1 MSKKLSIIVP
11 VYNVSNYLEECLD
24 SLLKQ
29 EIDDYEVIMI
39 DDGSTD
45 NSYEIVEEYA
55 KRYDNFHGYTKK
67 NQGLGHSRNM
77 GAELATGDYIT
88 FVDSDDIIPN
98 ASYYEMLK
106 SLEKTNSDFVIG
118 NVIRFNSSVSFE
130 SVLHT
135 NVFKENY
142 ESINITTHPE
152 LLYDTTAWN
161 KVYQMSFWRKHDFKF
176 PEGMLYEDIPVTIP
190 GHLLADN
197 VDVLTKTTYLWRAR
211 DEGDQSITQ
220 QRSDIKNLGDRLKA
234 IQMVID
240 FMDKNPI
247 DSYLRDAYDFKNLN
261 MDFQIYLN
269 YLKDKNPEFNEM
281 LLTYL
286 QNYLTRVSE
295 ETILKLPVMKR
306 LKYRLLMNNELEKFI
321 DLVNKETRKE
331 IDFKPVKIG
340 NIYTYNFPYMETLS
354 EEEKS
359 ANDVFETRTRIEKV
373 YWKSES
379 ILSLKGFAY
388 ITTMDTSSKTRF
400 KLSLIN
406 EETGARYSI
415 SDDYKPLQRKDVRT
429 MFGVKAPGWNPIKRL
444 YNYLHSGFEFEID
457 ISSLSPNFIGEFNYV
472 LIEVVNDGVSVT
484 NKLRSP
490 VAGYI
495 SRPQYKIKEF
505 ISFKPNYNSF
515 WEFKLSIAKVSHL
528 ITDIKSSESDIII
541 SGKINPKHQI
551 SGKALFFET
560 RFLNQSNQFIKE
572 KIKSI
577 SSIHEESK
585 FEYIFDKQSLD
596 FTNQVVNY
604 SLIGTEDYILD
615 IRLVDKI
622 LDFNPIKGINISYSD
637 HNEPVLTVT
646 DFESV
651 INNVKFNDNQMSLSV
666 KVSNN
671 SGFDLQM
678 NQVYLVL
685 TDSNDNTQ
693 KFKAIKRVIE
703 NNQSIYNFTID
714 LLTSKLPVLSEKL
727 YKLTIEL
734 PYKNSVE
741 NKITNEILE
750 VASLPVAFFNQGI
763 DNFRYEKEGY
773 RFEVRHTRKSRFAVF
788 SQIRYWKRI
797 EDGPRRQS
805 VLRDVFYPLMRK
817 LPVKN
822 IAVYESYWGKEYSC
836 NPQALCE
843 YMQENRPDI
852 KNVVFLTDGF
862 YQVDGNVET
871 VKVNSFKYYYYL
883 ARAKYLVNNVNFP
896 DFYQKRKQAIEI
908 QTMHGTPLKTLGLD
922 SPNEIKPNFVDKY
935 IEKNNR
941 WDHLLIPSDYVGE
954 IAKSAFKYNKDFV
967 KSGYPRNDKLFRDNT
982 QDNIDRL
989 KEKYNV
995 PLDRK
1000 IVLYAPTWRTKGKY
1014 SLAMDIERMSEELG
1028 EEYFL
1033 LVKLHHF
1040 SQANFDLNDY
1050 ANFARDI
1057 SLDSDIREL
1066 YLLADV
1072 LITDYSSVMFDYALL
1087 NKPMLFFVYDYEKY
1101 KDELRG
1107 FYFDFAAEAPGK
1119 LARTTADLI
1128 EALSDLDQY
1137 KQDYS
1142 KKYDLFSTK
1151 FNQYDKGNA
1160 CEIVVNEIFTK

>member
-24 SLLKQ
+24 SLLQQ
-29 EIDDYEVIMI
+29 EIDNYEVIMI

-45 NSYEIVEEYA
+45 NSYEIVEEYV
-55 KRYDNFHGYTKK
+55 KRYDNFYGYTKK

-98 ASYYEMLK
+98 ASYYEMLN

-118 NVIRFNSSVSFE
+118 NVVRFNSSKSFE

-142 ESINITTHPE
+142 EKINIRNHPE

-190 GHLLADN
+190 GHLLANN

-240 FMDKNPI
+240 FMDQNPI
-247 DSYLRDAYDFKNLN
+247 EGYLRDAYDFKNLD

-269 YLKDKNPEFNEM
+269 YLKDKNPEFNDM

-286 QNYLTRVSE
+286 QNYLTCVSE

-306 LKYRLLMNNELEKFI
+306 LKYRLLMNNELDKFI
-321 DLVNKETRKE
+321 DLINKETNKE
-331 IDFKPVKIG
+331 IVFKPVKKA
-340 NIYTYNFPYMETLS
+340 NNYTYDFPYMDILTR
-354 EEEKS
+354 EEKI
-359 ANDVFETRTRIEKV
+359 ADNVFGVRTRIEKV
-373 YWKSES
+373 YWKSDS
-379 ILSLKGFAY
+379 ILNLKGFAY
-388 ITTMDTSSKTRF
+388 ISTIDTSSRTRF
-400 KLSLIN
+400 KLSLVN
-406 EETGARYSI
+406 EVTEAVYVI
-415 SDDYKPLQRKDVRT
+415 SDNYKPLQRKDVKT
-429 MFGVKAPGWNPIKRL
+429 MFGVKVPGWNPIKRL
-444 YNYLHSGFEFEID
+444 YNYTYSGFDFDID
-457 ISSLSPNFIGEFNYV
+457 TSILSSDFIGEFNYI
-472 LIEVVNDGVSVT
+472 LIEVINDGVSVIK
-484 NKLRSP
+484 KLRSP
-490 VAGYI
+490 VAGFV
-495 SRPQYKIKEF
+495 SRPRYKIKNF
-505 ISFKPNYNSF
+505 INFKPNYNSF
-515 WEFKLSIAKVSHL
+515 WEFKLSISVVSNL
-528 ITDIKSSESDIII
+528 ITNIEANENDIIVY
-541 SGKINPKHQI
+541 GEKNKNNQV
-551 SGKALFFET
+551 KDKELFFET
-560 RFLNQSNQFIKE
+560 RFLNQTKQFVKE
-572 KIKSI
+572 RINYSSKSVKNNMFVFTF
-577 SSIHEESK
+577 SK
-585 FEYIFDKQSLD
+585 KDFD
-596 FTNQVVNY
+596 FTNQVEKYNLIARENY
-604 SLIGTEDYILD
+604 TLD
-615 IRLVDKI
+615 INIIDRIFEFDS
-622 LDFNPIKGINISYSD
+622 IKGINISYSSQ
-637 HNEPVLTVT
+637 NEPILTIT
-646 DFESV
+646 NFESM
-651 INNVKFNDNQMSLSV
+651 INDVKFDNNKMSLSV
-666 KVSNN
+666 KVNN
-671 SGFDLQM
+671 INNFDLKDD
-678 NQVYLVL
+678 QVYLTL
-685 TDSNDNTQ
+685 NDYNGEIQ
-693 KFKAIKRVIE
+693 KFKTIKSYKEKDQTIFCFTVDFF
-703 NNQSIYNFTID
+703 NNN
-714 LLTSKLPVLSEKL
+714 LPVLPEKL
-727 YKLTIEL
+727 YKLFIEI
-734 PYKNSVE
+734 PYKYSVK
-741 NKITNEILE
+741 NKLTGEILE
-750 VASLPVAFFNQGI
+750 TASLPVAFFNQGI
-763 DNFRYEKEGY
+763 DKFRYEKDGY

-788 SQIRYWKRI
+788 SQIKYWEKI
-797 EDGPRRQS
+797 ENGPRRQS

-817 LPVKN
+817 LPAKN

-843 YMQENRPDI
+843 YIQENRPDI
-852 KNVVFLTDGF
+852 KNVVFLKDGF

-883 ARAKYLVNNVNFP
+883 ARAKYLINNVNFP
-896 DFYQKRKQAIEI
+896 DFYQKRKQAVEI

-922 SPNEIKPNFVDKY
+922 SPNEIKPHFVDKY